1 MRPYNCSFRDDM
13 NITEIGSIRV
23 LRGACCGERFVQIIP
38 VWLFHLYW
46 LCSDCHSKPG
56 FATQHHS
63 FRKSSCLLPTSWKKL
78 IMESKVCFS
87 DLSGGDD
94 RWNKVMTFFF
104 QMWEVHKVKTTN
116 KSFDK
121 FSKEKAEVMQSPS
134 HVEYML
140 YLTF

>member
-94 RWNKVMTFFF
+94 RWNKVMTFFSKCEKYTKWK
-104 QMWEVHKVKTTN
+104 QQINRLINLAKRKQKWCKVLHMWN
-116 KSFDK
+116 ICSI
-121 FSKEKAEVMQSPS
+121 
-134 HVEYML
+134 
-140 YLTF
+140 